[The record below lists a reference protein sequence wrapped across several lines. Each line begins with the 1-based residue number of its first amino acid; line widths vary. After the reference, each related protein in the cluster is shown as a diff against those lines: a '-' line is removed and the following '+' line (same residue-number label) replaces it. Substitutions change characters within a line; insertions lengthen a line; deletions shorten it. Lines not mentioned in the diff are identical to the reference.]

1 MGMALAAS
9 QEAAVSPWLWQR
21 GISSWNGPKG
31 TVLLVVAAYLWVA
44 VVPYGHFLLLGE
56 ALVGFILS

>member
-1 MGMALAAS
+1 MAPVAS
-9 QEAAVSPWLWQR
+9 QEAAVSPGLWQR

-44 VVPYGHFLLLGE
+44 VVPYGHFLLVGV
-56 ALVGFILS
+56 ALVGFTLS